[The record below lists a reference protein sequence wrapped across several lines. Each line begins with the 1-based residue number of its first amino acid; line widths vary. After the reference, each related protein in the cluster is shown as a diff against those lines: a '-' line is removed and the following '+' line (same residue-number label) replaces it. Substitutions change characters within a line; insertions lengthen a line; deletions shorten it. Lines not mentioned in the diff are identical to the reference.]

1 MDKKLAKLK
10 TILAEVNDL
19 NGASALLTWDQQ
31 TYMPSGGAERR
42 GQQLGTLQSLAHQK
56 FISPEVGRI
65 LEELEPLLQTLDPDS
80 DDARLIKVT
89 ARDYQK
95 LTRVPTEWVQ
105 EFAEE
110 TTVATQVWQEARAED
125 NFTKFQPHLEK
136 IVDLRRRYA
145 GYFAPYTHIYD
156 PLLNDFEPGLQ
167 TKEVIQI
174 FETIRPLQ
182 VDLIKQ
188 IAAKAQVDD
197 SFLHLEYD
205 GQKQWDFGVNVISK
219 FGYDWNHGRQ
229 DKSVHPFTIGFGVDD
244 VRITTRVIPNYLNT
258 ALFGTMHETGHAL
271 YELGVDHAYARTPL
285 EGGASMAIHESQSRL
300 YENLVGRSLPFWEH
314 FYPSLQALFPDQLSG
329 VNLPTFYKGI
339 NKVEPSLIRVEADEA
354 TYNLHIM
361 LRLEL
366 EIALIEGSLEVKDL
380 PTMWRQ
386 KMQEYIG
393 LTPETEADGVLQDI
407 HWSGGMIGYFPTY
420 ALGNLVS
427 VQLWEKIMQDIPDMN
442 EQIKMGEFKELLG
455 WLRENVHR
463 YGAKYEPQELV
474 ERVTG
479 SKIDPTPYIR
489 YLTAKFSQIYEI

>member
-1 MDKKLAKLK
+1 MDEKLGKLK

-31 TYMPSGGAERR
+31 TYMPPGGAERR

-56 FISPEVGRI
+56 FISPEVGRL
-65 LEELEPLLQTLDPDS
+65 LEELEPVLETLDPDS

-89 ARDYQK
+89 AREFK
-95 LTRVPTEWVQ
+95 KFTRVPTEWVQ

-110 TTVATQVWQEARAED
+110 TTVATQVWQEARAEND
-125 NFTKFQPHLEK
+125 YKKFQPNLEK

-145 GYFAPYTHIYD
+145 GYFAPHDHIYD

-174 FETIRPLQ
+174 FEAIRPLQ
-182 VDLIKQ
+182 VDLIKR
-188 IAAKAQVDD
+188 IAEKSQVDD

-229 DKSVHPFTIGFGVDD
+229 DKSAHPFTIGFGVDD

-271 YELGVDHAYARTPL
+271 YELGVDRVYARTPL

-300 YENLVGRSLPFWEH
+300 YENLVGRSLPFWEY
-314 FYPSLQALFPDQLSG
+314 FYPSLKDLYPDQLSG
-329 VNLPTFYKGI
+329 VDLSTFYKGI

-366 EIALIEGSLEVKDL
+366 EIALMEGSLEVEDL
-380 PTMWRQ
+380 PTMWKQ
-386 KMQEYIG
+386 KMQEYLG
-393 LTPETEADGVLQDI
+393 LIPETDAEGVLQDI

-420 ALGNLVS
+420 ALGNLIS
-427 VQLWEKIMQDIPDMN
+427 VQLWDKLMQDIPDISD
-442 EQIKMGEFKELLG
+442 QIRIGEFGELLG
-455 WLRENVHR
+455 WLRVNIHR
-463 YGAKYEPQELV
+463 HGAKYEPQELV

-479 SKIDPTPYIR
+479 SRIDPAPYIR
-489 YLTAKFSQIYEI
+489 YLTTKFSEIYEI